1 MADRVTVLAVF
12 NALLR
17 IASSG
22 AKLEMMLKESD
33 AVIDRFTA
41 SWAAAERCMP
51 GALKEQTDKAQVK
64 LTDAMKGGHASETAK
79 NVFQRALHRL
89 ADET

>member
-17 IASSG
+17 ITKSD
-22 AKLEMMLKESD
+22 AKLEMMLKETD

-41 SWAAAERCMP
+41 SWAAAERRMP
-51 GALKEQTDKAQVK
+51 GAVKKQTDKAQAK
-64 LTDAMKGGHASETAK
+64 LTGAMKGGRASETEK

-89 ADET
+89 ANET